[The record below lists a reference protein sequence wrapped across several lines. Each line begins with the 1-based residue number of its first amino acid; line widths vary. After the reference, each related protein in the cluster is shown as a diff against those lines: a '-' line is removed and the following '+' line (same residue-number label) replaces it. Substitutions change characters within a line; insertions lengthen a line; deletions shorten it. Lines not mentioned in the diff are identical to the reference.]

1 MLFANVVFDFFG
13 DLERESYFIVMK
25 GQKAHVLATVRS
37 AMGGSVE
44 LASGRL
50 VPLNSA
56 EFRREF
62 VRTEAPASA
71 PKRDVPA
78 AVDFNWRCCRTCTG
92 FDDFVWERGWAS
104 PSG

>member
-13 DLERESYFIVMK
+13 DLDRESYFIVMK

-50 VPLNSA
+50 VPPEL
-56 EFRREF
+56 
-62 VRTEAPASA
+62 
-71 PKRDVPA
+71 
-78 AVDFNWRCCRTCTG
+78 G
-92 FDDFVWERGWAS
+92 
-104 PSG
+104 